1 MINLN
6 PLLLK
11 IKGHKYLVLLF
22 LTFQSL
28 ILKNLNMFKNIKGD
42 VLGGLTAGIVALPL
56 ALAFGVSSGLG
67 PSAGLYGAIFL
78 SFFAA
83 LFGGTATQISGP
95 TAPMTAVSMVVIA
108 TIIGVHNGSVEKA
121 LPYILA
127 VFLLSGVF
135 QIGLGFLGLGKYIK
149 YIPYPVVSG
158 FMTAIGVIILIT
170 QILPL
175 IGYDAKKDD
184 ALVESY
190 RPMAEQSLI
199 EKILADETKDGTLVI
214 EDFEQAIQRANKIDE
229 SDIREEAQN
238 LAKNNSS
245 GVIGTIKAIPRA
257 VGFINWIE
265 VILAFATIFI
275 IYGFKK
281 ITTAVPSTL
290 VALIVVSGV
299 AIGFGID
306 YISIQQIPNGFP
318 KIQWSLFTDFDFLG
332 VLPYIF
338 TALTLSLLGAIDS
351 LLTSVVADNLTKT
364 RHLPNKE
371 LIGQGIGNSIGAIF
385 GGLPGAGATIRTV
398 VNIQSG
404 GKTKLSGMIA
414 GIVLLLILLVQSPLA
429 SKIPAA
435 VLAGILVTVGIG
447 VMDYKGL
454 NVLSKIPVTE
464 ITIMAV
470 VLLLSVFWNLVYAVG
485 IGLLLACLFF
495 MKKMG
500 DLSKENTKIG
510 PFSEKEGGKKQLS
523 ENIYIKHLNG
533 PLFFGFTSEFV
544 SIANQIPKTASIII
558 IDMKNVPYVDQ
569 SGLFAIE
576 DVILDLNKDNIIVLL
591 AGIQSQPKL
600 LMEKI
605 GILEKLIPKD
615 RVFESID
622 DSKSFIVKELKK

>member
-1 MINLN
+1 
-6 PLLLK
+6 
-11 IKGHKYLVLLF
+11 
-22 LTFQSL
+22 
-28 ILKNLNMFKNIKGD
+28 MFKNIKGD

-190 RPMAEQSLI
+190 RPMAEQSLV

-414 GIVLLLILLVQSPLA
+414 GIVLLLILLVLSPLA